1 MTPLSYLAIF
11 LSATFTLLGLVHVYW
26 ALGGRRG
33 LQAALPQ
40 VPVKPLQPLQP
51 ELQRAGE
58 PAQRNAFTPSPAST
72 LAVAA
77 ALLGV
82 ALAVALRGGLFG
94 EPMWHA
100 ALRCVLAAVAL
111 ALLARAI
118 GDFRLVGFFKRV
130 KNSAFARMDS
140 RVYAPLC
147 VLLGVGMG
155 WMALS

>member
-1 MTPLSYLAIF
+1 MTPLSYLAIS

-40 VPVKPLQPLQP
+40 LPVQPVPPG
-51 ELQRAGE
+51 LQRAGE
-58 PAQRNAFTPSPAST
+58 PAQRNAFTPSPGST

-94 EPMWHA
+94 EPMQHA

-111 ALLARAI
+111 ALLARAV

-130 KNSAFARMDS
+130 KDSAFARMDS

-147 VLLGVGMG
+147 VLLGLGMG